1 MIGAFSA
8 CKAGS
13 RSSAT
18 MSTRTMCLPE
28 RKASSISAS
37 TTGTNLDSAERF
49 RRHAAQEAVYL
60 GIVETV

>member
-1 MIGAFSA
+1 
-8 CKAGS
+8 
-13 RSSAT
+13 

-60 GIVETV
+60 GIVETVQR